1 MKRVVVTGISAITAL
16 GDDWPTF
23 RAALEQGENAVQVMP
38 QWQKLDGL
46 NTCLGAPVKHFEKPA
61 HYKRKMVRSMGR
73 VSLMATRATELA
85 LAQAQLLNDS
95 ALTDGSTGVS
105 YGSSIGSTAPLV
117 AFGNMMENHTME
129 GVTATSYIQM
139 MSHTAPV
146 NIGVFFGAKGRVITT
161 SSACTSGS
169 QGIGYAYEAIK
180 FGKQKVMIAGGAE
193 ELCVTEA
200 AVFDTLYAT
209 STKNEQPKLTPR
221 PFDKD
226 RDGLVIGEGACTL
239 ILEELEHAQARGA
252 NILAEIVGFGSNSD
266 GKHVTQP
273 TAATMQVAIELSLE
287 DAGIAPDAIG
297 YVNAHGTATEKGDIA
312 ESNATF
318 SVFGQ
323 VPVSSLKSYLGHTL
337 GACGSIEAWACINM
351 MQDNWFAPTLN
362 LNNVDQQCG
371 DLDYIVGQG
380 RDIATDY
387 VMSNNFAFG
396 GINTSLIFKRWL
408 G

>member
-1 MKRVVVTGISAITAL
+1 MKRVVVTGMSAITAL
-16 GDDWPTF
+16 GDDWETF
-23 RAALEQGENAVQVMP
+23 KSALEHGQNAVKFMP
-38 QWQKLDGL
+38 EWEKFTDL
-46 NTCLGAPVKHFEKPA
+46 NTRLAAPILHFEKPA

-85 LAQAQLLNDS
+85 LEQANLLNDNS
-95 ALTDGSTGVS
+95 LTDGSTGIS
-105 YGSSIGSTAPLV
+105 YGSSIGSTEPLIP
-117 AFGNMMENHTME
+117 FGNMMTTGSMS

-146 NIGVFFGAKGRVITT
+146 NVGVFFGLKGRVITT

-180 FGKQKVMIAGGAE
+180 FGRQKVMVAGGAE

-209 STKNEQPKLTPR
+209 SVKNDSPELTPR

-252 NILAEIVGFGSNSD
+252 EILAEIVGFGSNSD
-266 GKHVTQP
+266 GQHVTQP
-273 TAATMQVAIELSLE
+273 SADTMQVAIELALE
-287 DAGIAPDAIG
+287 DADIDASAIG
-297 YVNAHGTATEKGDIA
+297 YVNAHGTATEKGDVA
-312 ESNATF
+312 ETTATANAL
-318 SVFGQ
+318 GE

-337 GACGSIEAWACINM
+337 GACGGIEAWASINM
-351 MQDNWFAPTLN
+351 MQDDWFAPTLN
-362 LNNVDQQCG
+362 LNEVDPACG
-371 DLDYIVGQG
+371 QLDYIRGEG
-380 RDIATDY
+380 RTIKTNH
-387 VMSNNFAFG
+387 VMTNNFAFG
-396 GINTSLIFKRWL
+396 GINTSIIFKRWQL
-408 G
+408 